1 MTIQYPGPLDKN
13 RQVFIAMDNTDARKN
28 DTIYRTIINKLKA
41 NGINN
46 IKEFPVGPSYLYSAM
61 STAATQKKTNAI
73 VVYVANGID
82 PTNVKELGMAG
93 PNGEWGE
100 FWGNDNTGRKC
111 RALGNDVV
119 IALFYDSCDP
129 TRPSGTCYNKI
140 RTRNPHNDIEDGGR
154 WPDKEKPI
162 DFMRRNKIYIV
173 NRSSNQHN
181 KNGSSFDYD
190 SITDKKGDKIG
201 QAIADLF
208 VYGQPDENGGTP
220 HATPGTNPI
229 PPTPT
234 NTTGEI
240 VTGDGTKTIATKI
253 ITKSYTFPYYERVY
267 KLKTDRNGAFSLLHK
282 LPYQGEYKLVM
293 KFGGD
298 KTHQGS
304 TRGITVKNH
313 SRKASIFKET
323 LLHTETTIKYTDNSV
338 ETQSTGALPD
348 NKNIKKVQTTET
360 YENGVLKDK
369 STKTIYMNDVLK
381 EADKTITPEVP
392 AVTGDNNT
400 IVQEV
405 TSKNAANPFN
415 QRIPLKTDG
424 TPNITMMT
432 VNGKSFVNVDWSK
445 SYTLTKAQYL
455 AVTQRDSRTLQI
467 NKYKP
472 SKYTAFESTTDNNYT
487 VVPRETWN
495 MLEESIH
502 YYRVFNL
509 NPNKNNSSKGTPF
522 PEKIT
527 FDFAARRTYAD
538 GKTVVWKGNAEP
550 HNYAWKGCQ
559 IHWVGDGQRHG
570 VSCGPTSASVC
581 TQVLHNYY
589 SERELDAIVR
599 SNDRGGSGPEN
610 IRDALLKKGLG
621 SSVYSTN
628 RTTALAELDAGKPTV
643 WHFSGH
649 YICLACRTPNGN
661 VCICNSSGGLKDPY
675 YIQYGK
681 SKTGWH
687 SSSDITGAYG
697 GAVKVWLK
705 YTLSTNEVAQLTNF
719 LESMGG
725 SWTRPNTTEYVRK
738 SDYGT

>member
-46 IKEFPVGPSYLYSAM
+46 IKEFRVGPNYLYSAM
-61 STAATQKKTNAI
+61 STMAKQKKTNAI
-73 VVYVANGID
+73 VVYVANGLD
-82 PTNVKELGMAG
+82 PTNIKELGMPG
-93 PNGEWGE
+93 PNGEWGAL
-100 FWGNDNTGRKC
+100 WGNDNTGRKA
-111 RALGNDVV
+111 RSLGNDAV

-129 TRPSGTCYNKI
+129 SRPSGTCYNKL
-140 RTRNPHNDIEDGGR
+140 RTRSPRTDVEDGGR
-154 WPDKEKPI
+154 WPPNEKPI
-162 DFMRRNKIYIV
+162 DYMRRNKIYIV

-181 KNGSSFDYD
+181 KNGSSFNYDAVKDY
-190 SITDKKGDKIG
+190 TGEKIG

-220 HATPGTNPI
+220 HATPGTNPVT
-229 PPTPT
+229 PTPT

-240 VTGDGTKTIATKI
+240 VTGDGTKTVATKI

-298 KTHQGS
+298 KTHQSS
-304 TRGITVKNH
+304 TKSITVKNH

-381 EADKTITPEVP
+381 EADKTITPEIP
-392 AVTGDNNT
+392 TVTGDNNT

-424 TPNITMMT
+424 TPNLTMMT

-455 AVTQRDSRTLQI
+455 AVMQRDSRTLQI

-495 MLEESIH
+495 MLEESIYH
-502 YYRVFNL
+502 YRIFNGSGKNSPAFPDTVVFN
-509 NPNKNNSSKGTPF
+509 F
-522 PEKIT
+522 Q
-527 FDFAARRTYAD
+527 ARTTTCN
-538 GKTVVWKGNAEP
+538 GVTTVWKGNAEP
-550 HNYAWKGCQ
+550 HNYGWKGCNCW
-559 IHWVGDGQRHG
+559 WVGDGQYWGR
-570 VSCGPTSASVC
+570 SCGPTSSSVC
-581 TQVLHNYY
+581 TQVLHNQYT
-589 SERELDAIVR
+589 EREMEAIIH
-599 SNDRGGSGPEN
+599 SNWSDGSGPDTL
-610 IRDALLKKGLG
+610 RRALIKKGFG
-621 SSVYSTN
+621 AETFYGKN
-628 RTTALAELDAGKPTV
+628 TALEWVSAGKPV
-643 WHFSGH
+643 IWHISDH
-649 YICLACRTPNGN
+649 YICLAARTANGN
-661 VCICNSSGGLKDPY
+661 VCICNSAGEGHHTKYNQNGDSY
-675 YIQYGK
+675 
-681 SKTGWH
+681 TGWH
-687 SSSDITGAYG
+687 SSNNVHGQAGAN
-697 GAVKVWLK
+697 VKVWLNYK
-705 YTLSTNEVAQLTNF
+705 LSTTEVTQLTNF

-725 SWTRPNTTEYVRK
+725 SWTLPNTNEHIRK
-738 SDYGT
+738 SSYGT